1 MPDTVS
7 GSKSESDSAVLFG
20 FVIFLGHDYLYF
32 LELISAQNIFG
43 RNLAENVF
51 RSGSG
56 SGHFRKSDPVK
67 NRPDPQ
73 H

>member
-1 MPDTVS
+1 MTFWFINI
-7 GSKSESDSAVLFG
+7 LFG
-20 FVIFLGHDYLYF
+20 AYF
-32 LELISAQNIFG
+32 RQNISS
-43 RNLAENVF
+43 RNFAENVF

-56 SGHFRKSDPVK
+56 RFQKSDQDPVK